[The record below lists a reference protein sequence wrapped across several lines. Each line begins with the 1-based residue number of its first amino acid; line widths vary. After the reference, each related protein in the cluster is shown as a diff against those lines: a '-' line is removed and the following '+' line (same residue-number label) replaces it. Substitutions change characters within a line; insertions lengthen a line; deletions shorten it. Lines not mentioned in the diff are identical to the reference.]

1 MSGQPTEV
9 LVGQTYNKLSSLLM
23 TSYLCIRGWSKSRG
37 GGGGV
42 GRRKMGVG
50 QQNVIMYKAYWTA
63 WMDEPSPFVVFL
75 VAKYDCKW
83 VSADKSITRTQ
94 F

>member
-1 MSGQPTEV
+1 M
-9 LVGQTYNKLSSLLM
+9 
-23 TSYLCIRGWSKSRG
+23 
-37 GGGGV
+37 
-42 GRRKMGVG
+42 G
-50 QQNVIMYKAYWTA
+50 QQNVIMHKAYWTA

>member
-1 MSGQPTEV
+1 M
-9 LVGQTYNKLSSLLM
+9 
-23 TSYLCIRGWSKSRG
+23 
-37 GGGGV
+37 
-42 GRRKMGVG
+42 G
-50 QQNVIMYKAYWTA
+50 QQNVIMHKAYWTA
-63 WMDEPSPFVVFL
+63 WMDEPGPFVVFL